1 MPDLQVEIS
10 TRRREIFTDAYSM
23 SIGEITNLYRDE
35 ELDIHPEFQ
44 RIYRWED
51 DQKTSLVESILLGIP
66 LPSIFVAQ
74 AESGIWDVVDGV
86 QRLSTI
92 LQFQGVLLDDESN
105 LVPPLVLRGTRYLPS
120 LNGKVWED
128 GANSSLTSAQ
138 RLDFKRAKL
147 DLKII
152 KRESDPKSK
161 YDLFQRLNSYGSKL
175 TPQELRSC
183 LLISANR
190 EFYFWLKEL
199 SEYPSFRSM
208 IALNER
214 LLREQYDI
222 ELALRFII
230 LRRLPEARLSEIRN
244 VGEFLDNESLDLVSC
259 AGDSLLKC
267 DRVGGWR
274 GQGDP
279 KRR

>member
-1 MPDLQVEIS
+1 
-10 TRRREIFTDAYSM
+10 M

-92 LQFQGVLLDDESN
+92 LQFQGVLLDDEGN

-147 DLKII
+147 DLRSSSASQIRKASTICSSVST
-152 KRESDPKSK
+152 RMAPSLPHKS
-161 YDLFQRLNSYGSKL
+161 F
-175 TPQELRSC
+175 
-183 LLISANR
+183 AAA
-190 EFYFWLKEL
+190 F
-199 SEYPSFRSM
+199 
-208 IALNER
+208 
-214 LLREQYDI
+214 
-222 ELALRFII
+222 
-230 LRRLPEARLSEIRN
+230 
-244 VGEFLDNESLDLVSC
+244 
-259 AGDSLLKC
+259 
-267 DRVGGWR
+267 
-274 GQGDP
+274 
-279 KRR
+279 